1 MERGAQVTIG
11 GTLLTLGGVALA
23 AWIGAFEDGRKAPQ
37 ESYAVYADTLAGGLP
52 TACYGI
58 TKWTSP
64 VPVIVGEVW
73 SREKCERIANQVIVD
88 NQLRLAACLRLA
100 PPDSV
105 FHALT
110 SHAHNFGA
118 GDTCG
123 SLAMEAV
130 NRGEFAAA
138 CDLLAWTPAG
148 RPNWAYVTVKPGEP
162 KVFVQGLHNRRL
174 AERRM
179 CLSGID

>member
-1 MERGAQVTIG
+1 MERGAKVTIG

-88 NQLRLAACLRLA
+88 NQLKLAACLRLA
-100 PPDSV
+100 PPQSV
-105 FHALT
+105 FSALT

-130 NRGEFAAA
+130 NRGDFAAA

-162 KVFVQGLHNRRL
+162 KVFVQSLHNRRL

>member
-88 NQLRLAACLRLA
+88 NQLKLAACLRLA
-100 PPDSV
+100 PPQSV
-105 FHALT
+105 FSALT

-130 NRGEFAAA
+130 NRGDFAAA

>member
-1 MERGAQVTIG
+1 M
-11 GTLLTLGGVALA
+11 
-23 AWIGAFEDGRKAPQ
+23 
-37 ESYAVYADTLAGGLP
+37 
-52 TACYGI
+52 
-58 TKWTSP
+58 
-64 VPVIVGEVW
+64 GEVW

-88 NQLRLAACLRLA
+88 NQLRLATCLRLA

-148 RPNWAYVTVKPGEP
+148 RPNWAYVDGR
-162 KVFVQGLHNRRL
+162 FVQGLHNRRL
-174 AERRM
+174 AERRL

>member
-1 MERGAQVTIG
+1 MERGTQVTIG
-11 GTLLTLGGVALA
+11 GTVVALGGVAIA
-23 AWIGAFEDGRKAPQ
+23 AWIGSFEDGRQVKQ
-37 ESYAVYADTLAGGLP
+37 EAYVVYADRLAGGLP

-58 TKWTSP
+58 TRWTSP
-64 VPVIVGEVW
+64 VPVVVGEVW
-73 SREKCERIANQVIVD
+73 PREKCDRIANEVIVD
-88 NQLRLAACLRLA
+88 NQLRLASCLRLA

-105 FHALT
+105 FQALT
-110 SHAHNFGA
+110 SHAHNVGA
-118 GDTCG
+118 ADTCG

-130 NRGEFAAA
+130 NRADFRAA

-148 RPNWAYVTVKPGEP
+148 RPNWAYVDGR
-162 KVFVQGLHNRRL
+162 FVQGLHNRRL

>member
-23 AWIGAFEDGRKAPQ
+23 AWIGAFEDGRKAQQ

-148 RPNWAYVTVKPGEP
+148 RPNWAYVDGR
-162 KVFVQGLHNRRL
+162 FVQGLHNRRL
-174 AERRM
+174 AERRL

>member
-88 NQLRLAACLRLA
+88 NQLKLAACLRLA
-100 PPDSV
+100 PPQSV
-105 FHALT
+105 FSALT

-130 NRGEFAAA
+130 NRGDFAAA

-174 AERRM
+174 AERRL
-179 CLSGID
+179 CLSGLT